1 MKYKIIFFDVDG
13 TITNEKDGSISTT
26 MKQTITRLKHKGIK
40 VVAATGRPLSMCED
54 IKQLG
59 IDVFITAN
67 GAYAKHKNHVIHKVP
82 IHKTIVQDVYHF
94 AKKEND
100 GLSLFTETFTMNG
113 VENEKIATTL
123 KETLGMVS
131 YPPEHLKIYDEEIY
145 LMCLYADE
153 ETVKKY
159 IHEFPNLMFQR
170 WHPFVCN
177 VLQDEVSKSFA
188 VRKVLN
194 YFNLTPDAA
203 IAIGDGENDIDML
216 ELTGLSI
223 AMENGNNNVKMVA
236 DFITKKASEDGV
248 TYALQQYGILN

>member
-13 TITNEKDGSISTT
+13 TITNEKDGSISST
-26 MKQTITRLKHKGIK
+26 MKQTITRLKNKGIK
-40 VVAATGRPLSMCED
+40 VVAATGRPLSMCDE
-54 IKQLG
+54 IKDLG
-59 IDVFITAN
+59 FDVFITAN
-67 GAYAKHKNHVIHKVP
+67 GAYAKHQNDIIHKVP
-82 IHKTIVQDVYHF
+82 IHKTIVHDVYHF

-100 GLSLFTETFTMNG
+100 GLSLFTEQFTMNG
-113 VENEKIATTL
+113 IESEKIAKTL

-131 YPPEHLKIYDEEIY
+131 YPPENLKIYDEEIY
-145 LMCLYADE
+145 LMCLYADAE
-153 ETVKKY
+153 KAKRY

-177 VLQDEVSKSFA
+177 VLQDEVSKSLA

-194 YFNLTPDAA
+194 YFNLTSDAA

-223 AMENGNNNVKMVA
+223 VMGNGNDNVKSVA